1 VIERATGVV
10 PCDIMPS
17 RKKAQGKARK
27 AAKADVE
34 AEATRKK
41 EALDAQLQRLQLK
54 DEASCMHGYEP
65 DNVAAEFVKHFLHI
79 VGQVPLQ
86 GNPLGTAMEAS
97 KTKYPQVLYNADYNS
112 SKLGMIKSLF
122 LAVGTNCI
130 LSGDIDHARQCAGC
144 ANYFK
149 MFIEDVYNTSLSAE
163 IIGGFGVD
171 KDIELL
177 SGDEKTLVRY
187 FQKHIPCSSC
197 LDEKFKEVK
206 SVKKL
211 GWCGNPQCKI
221 PDRMAER
228 SGMAFCDRCKR
239 VNYCSRKC
247 QKVHWRAGHK
257 EQCEEMR
264 DIRKAYE
271 KSSQKSS

>member
-1 VIERATGVV
+1 MTV
-10 PCDIMPS
+10 
-17 RKKAQGKARK
+17 
-27 AAKADVE
+27 
-34 AEATRKK
+34 
-41 EALDAQLQRLQLK
+41 
-54 DEASCMHGYEP
+54 
-65 DNVAAEFVKHFLHI
+65 
-79 VGQVPLQ
+79 
-86 GNPLGTAMEAS
+86 
-97 KTKYPQVLYNADYNS
+97 
-112 SKLGMIKSLF
+112 IKSLF

-130 LSGDIDHARQCAGC
+130 LCGDIELARQCASC

-149 MFIEDVYNTSLSAE
+149 AFIEDIFQQSRSMSLE
-163 IIGGFGVD
+163 TD
-171 KDIELL
+171 KNIEL
-177 SGDEKTLVRY
+177 SMADEHTLVRY
-187 FQKHIPCSSC
+187 FQKHIPCTC
-197 LDEKFKEVK
+197 LDGKYKEVK